1 MSGIIEQQF
10 IMNIASQL
18 DKFKT
23 VEPNKTYNFRCN
35 VCGDSDTN
43 DFKTRG
49 YFFYSPQ
56 DDIYMMKCH
65 NCSVSYS
72 FQHYL
77 KIYFENEYKD
87 LRTQI
92 FKERGIRQFAPV
104 IKKEIKAE
112 DIFNSEYQQQLAD
125 ILNATEEHDILIC
138 ANKLPST
145 HPARVYL
152 EKRNIGI
159 NGLSRLFYTDNYK
172 NFVESVI
179 PAQIIGHRKI
189 PSDPRIVFKLQTV
202 DGELVG
208 FQGRCID
215 SDSTLRYSI
224 IMLSDAYPKMFG
236 LECIDKND
244 TSPIFVTEGAMD
256 SFFLPNAIALNG
268 GDINALSSIIVEEK
282 LDKNRFIIILD
293 NEPRSK
299 DTIKRTK
306 KSITDG
312 YNTVI
317 WTGISPEHKDIN
329 DMILSGTFDSNGTFN
344 NRNTLK
350 TFVLNNNHSGTKAVL
365 KLQQW
370 SKF

>member
-1 MSGIIEQQF
+1 MSGIIEQQY

-35 VCGDSDTN
+35 VCGDSEKN
-43 DFKTRG
+43 EFKARG

-56 DDIYMMKCH
+56 DDIYIMKCQ
-65 NCSVSYS
+65 NCGVAYS

-77 KIYFENEYKD
+77 KIYFENEYRD

-92 FKERGIRQFAPV
+92 FKERGIRQYAPV
-104 IKKEIKAE
+104 VKKEIKAE
-112 DIFNSEYQQQLAD
+112 DIFNTEYQQQLNE
-125 ILNATEEHDILIC
+125 ILTATETHDILIK
-138 ANKLPST
+138 ASNLPSN

-152 EKRNIGI
+152 SSRNIGA
-159 NGLSRLFYTDNYK
+159 NGLDRLFYTDNYK
-172 NFVESVI
+172 NFIDSVI
-179 PAQIIGHRKI
+179 PAQIIGHRKV
-189 PSDPRIVFKLQTV
+189 PTDPRIVFKLQTV
-202 DGELVG
+202 DGEIVG
-208 FQGRCID
+208 FQGRCIG

-236 LECIDKND
+236 LECINKDD
-244 TSPIFVTEGAMD
+244 TNPIFVTEGAMD

-268 GDINALSSIIVEEK
+268 GDINALSSIITEER
-282 LDKNRFIIILD
+282 LDKDRFIIILD

-299 DTIKRTK
+299 DTINRTK
-306 KSITDG
+306 KSISDG
-312 YNTVI
+312 YKTLI
-317 WTGISPEHKDIN
+317 WTGISPDYKDIN
-329 DMILSGTFDSNGTFN
+329 DMILSGTFDTNGTFN

-350 TFVLNNNHSGTKAVL
+350 KYVLNNNHSGTKAVL